1 MFFPF
6 LEKMVATVHSL
17 LDTKSTSRID
27 DKEYMRNLTRKLQKL
42 KINKT
47 RDTVRGDNSTSNAQ
61 I

>member
-1 MFFPF
+1 
-6 LEKMVATVHSL
+6 MVATVHSL